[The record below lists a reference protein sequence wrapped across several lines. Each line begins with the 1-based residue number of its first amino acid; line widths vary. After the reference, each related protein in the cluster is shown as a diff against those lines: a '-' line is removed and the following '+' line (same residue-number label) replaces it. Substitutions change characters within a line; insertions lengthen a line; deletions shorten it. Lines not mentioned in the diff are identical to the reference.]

1 MPRTWLNDG
10 HLMTGPWGQRNRGI
24 EKALMYASELLS
36 VLAIRTVDVTKIA
49 NEMLVLFISLFRK

>member
-1 MPRTWLNDG
+1 
-10 HLMTGPWGQRNRGI
+10 MTGFRVHRNRAI

-36 VLAIRTVDVTKIA
+36 LLTIRTVDVTKIA